1 MYVWIGLFE
10 TVRGSIASVHSLA
23 TAERPG
29 IAPSKKCSKSSR
41 LLIDGTCIVLF
52 VQLHRASC
60 WPNVPYDFQTRVMY
74 IVLTQKGHL
83 AFPQTSHH
91 LEKHASSDLHHRH
104 CGLLE
109 SQKLRPNQT
118 FEQSCN
124 P

>member
-1 MYVWIGLFE
+1 MVFQTGDLWSDQKLTPTSLHHCPTAATAVIWELHLRKHYRGLMYVWIGLFE

-29 IAPSKKCSKSSR
+29 IAPSKKCSKRSR

-74 IVLTQKGHL
+74 IVLT
-83 AFPQTSHH
+83 
-91 LEKHASSDLHHRH
+91 
-104 CGLLE
+104 
-109 SQKLRPNQT
+109 
-118 FEQSCN
+118 
-124 P
+124 